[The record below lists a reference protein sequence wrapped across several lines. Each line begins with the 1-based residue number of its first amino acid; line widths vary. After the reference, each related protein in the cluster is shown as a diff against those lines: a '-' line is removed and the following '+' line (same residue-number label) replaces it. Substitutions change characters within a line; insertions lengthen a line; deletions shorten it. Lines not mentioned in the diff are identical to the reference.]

1 MNSFTPLSKK
11 RARPAAQDRFSFNW
25 IEVFAVPVTT
35 SIMEAQPV
43 VLVLLFG
50 SLLFTG
56 QSDAFPLVEGSI
68 ILLVLSLCWWA
79 MLVRQVIQPR
89 LGEKWANLLYLPG
102 LFVAFAVIV
111 GTHPAFLDDVP
122 QIVFCAAL
130 GVWLWRRSIAR
141 VEKGLQEEQLTAS
154 FKVGFLVLLA
164 LLFFAVVYPEPT
176 YKVLLTV
183 LAYALPIFF
192 LSSLFALSFSHLGA
206 IKREYLRRSVG
217 SSQADPTR
225 VWGMMLLFLWL
236 ATVVLTIILEA
247 AAFDPL
253 VIVFSP
259 LVSAL
264 RAIWNWFLSLIP
276 SQPSPP
282 RHHPKSLP
290 EGKPYE
296 PPHLH
301 SYLNPY
307 SAILQLILVIVMV
320 LLAIFVLVV
329 LLLLLRESLRKRK
342 SASDE
347 DEVRESLSIRSI
359 LRARRKK
366 RQKRPKVALEPLD
379 PLSARARYRELLQ
392 AMARHGD
399 DLERRPDETP
409 TEYQTRL
416 LTLIKDAPH
425 DEGWDNEILV
435 DDAIL
440 DELTRAYTL
449 ERYGGKI
456 TEHSKQDYLQRWV
469 PHLVKRLMGSM
480 TKHTVL

>member
-1 MNSFTPLSKK
+1 
-11 RARPAAQDRFSFNW
+11 
-25 IEVFAVPVTT
+25 
-35 SIMEAQPV
+35 MEAQPV

-264 RAIWNWFLSLIP
+264 RASFSRLLGLLTPLPRPPTPHKKPTPVKGIIP
-276 SQPSPP
+276 NYHYP
-282 RHHPKSLP
+282 
-290 EGKPYE
+290 
-296 PPHLH
+296 
-301 SYLNPY
+301 YLNPY
-307 SAILQLILVIVMV
+307 LAILQLILVIVMV

-456 TEHSKQDYLQRWV
+456 TEHSKQAYLQRWV
-469 PHLVKRLMGSM
+469 PHLVKRLMGSV

>member
-1 MNSFTPLSKK
+1 MYPFTTWEAGRNGMNSFTPLSKK

-35 SIMEAQPV
+35 SIMDAQPV

-122 QIVFCAAL
+122 QIVFSAAL
-130 GVWLWRRSIAR
+130 GVWLWRRSITR

-164 LLFFAVVYPEPT
+164 TLFFAVVYPEPT
-176 YKVLLTV
+176 YKVLLAV

-192 LSSLFALSFSHLGA
+192 LSGLSALSFSHLGA
-206 IKREYLRRSVG
+206 IKREYLRRSAG

-225 VWGMMLLFLWL
+225 LWGMMLLFLWV
-236 ATVVLTIILEA
+236 ATVVLTIILKA

-264 RAIWNWFLSLIP
+264 RALWNCFLSLLP
-276 SQPSPP
+276 SQPPPP
-282 RHHPKSLP
+282 RHHLKSLP

-329 LLLLLRESLRKRK
+329 LLLLLREFLRKRK

-366 RQKRPKVALEPLD
+366 RQRRPKVALEPLD
-379 PLSARARYRELLQ
+379 PLSPRAPYRELLQ
-392 AMARHGD
+392 PLARHANDLDPQPAPTPPD
-399 DLERRPDETP
+399 DQR
-409 TEYQTRL
+409 RL
-416 LTLIKDAPH
+416 LAPQT
-425 DEGWDNEILV
+425 
-435 DDAIL
+435 AP
-440 DELTRAYTL
+440 
-449 ERYGGKI
+449 
-456 TEHSKQDYLQRWV
+456 
-469 PHLVKRLMGSM
+469 PH
-480 TKHTVL
+480 

>member
-1 MNSFTPLSKK
+1 
-11 RARPAAQDRFSFNW
+11 
-25 IEVFAVPVTT
+25 
-35 SIMEAQPV
+35 MEAQPV

-56 QSDAFPLVEGSI
+56 QSDAFPLVEESI

-89 LGEKWANLLYLPG
+89 LGEKWANMLYLPG

-111 GTHPAFLDDVP
+111 GTHPAFLDDIP
-122 QIVFCAAL
+122 QIVFSAAL
-130 GVWLWRRSIAR
+130 GAWLWRRSIAR

-176 YKVLLTV
+176 YKVLLAA

-206 IKREYLRRSVG
+206 IKREYLRRSAG

-225 VWGMMLLFLWL
+225 VWGSMLLFLWV
-236 ATVVLTIILEA
+236 ATIVLTIILEA
-247 AAFDPL
+247 FAFDLL
-253 VIVFSP
+253 VTLFSP
-259 LVSAL
+259 LVNAL
-264 RAIWNWFLSLIP
+264 KAFLNWLLSLIP
-276 SQPSPP
+276 PQPLTSRPLTRP
-282 RHHPKSLP
+282 GTGISIYLHPH
-290 EGKPYE
+290 PY
-296 PPHLH
+296 H
-301 SYLNPY
+301 NPY
-307 SAILQLILVIVMV
+307 VALLQLILVIVMA
-320 LLAIFVLVV
+320 LLALFVLVV
-329 LLLLLRESLRKRK
+329 LLLLLREFLRKRK
-342 SASDE
+342 SASEE
-347 DEVRESLSIRSI
+347 DEVRESSSIRSI
-359 LRARRKK
+359 LRARRKN
-366 RQKRPKVALEPLD
+366 RQRRPKVALEPLD

-392 AMARHGD
+392 AMAWHGD

-416 LTLIKDAPH
+416 LTLVKDAPH
-425 DEGWDNEILV
+425 DERWDNEILV

-440 DELTRAYTL
+440 DELTRAYML

-456 TEHSKQDYLQRWV
+456 TEHSKQAYLQRWV
-469 PHLVKRLMGSM
+469 PHLVKRLMGSA
-480 TKHTVL
+480 TKHTAL

>member
-1 MNSFTPLSKK
+1 
-11 RARPAAQDRFSFNW
+11 
-25 IEVFAVPVTT
+25 
-35 SIMEAQPV
+35 MEAQPV

-89 LGEKWANLLYLPG
+89 LGEKWANLLHLPG

-111 GTHPAFLDDVP
+111 GTHPAFLDNVP
-122 QIVFCAAL
+122 QIVFSAAL
-130 GVWLWRRSIAR
+130 GAWLWRRGIAR
-141 VEKGLQEEQLTAS
+141 MEKGLQEEQLTAS
-154 FKVGFLVLLA
+154 FKVGFFVLLA

-192 LSSLFALSFSHLGA
+192 PSGLFALSFSHLGA
-206 IKREYLRRSVG
+206 IKREYLRRSAG

-253 VIVFSP
+253 VIAFSP

-264 RAIWNWFLSLIP
+264 RASFSRLLGLLTPLPRPPTPHKKPTPVKGIIP
-276 SQPSPP
+276 NY
-282 RHHPKSLP
+282 HHP
-290 EGKPYE
+290 
-296 PPHLH
+296 
-301 SYLNPY
+301 YLNPY
-307 SAILQLILVIVMV
+307 LAILQLILVIAMV

-329 LLLLLRESLRKRK
+329 LLLLLREFLRKRK
-342 SASDE
+342 SASDK

-366 RQKRPKVALEPLD
+366 RQRRPKVALEPLD

-409 TEYQTRL
+409 TEYQSRL
-416 LTLIKDAPH
+416 LTLVKDAPH